1 MGFREELTNIVLD
14 CVNTRNR
21 ITLEEAKKVI
31 ENAEKESLR
40 QGLSNVIS
48 VCGAD
53 GNMIAVHVMDGAP
66 LVSFDVS
73 MNKAYTAVAVRV
85 ETKALGPLSTPGAD
99 LYGLDKCC
107 GGRIIVFGGGVPLM
121 RDGQIIG
128 GIGISGGTAEQDHMI
143 ARWTADHFID
153 F

>member
-1 MGFREELTNIVLD
+1 MDSKEELVNIVLD
-14 CVNTRNR
+14 CVNARNG
-21 ITLEEAKKVI
+21 ITLAEAKTLI
-31 ENAEKESLR
+31 EAAEEESRR
-40 QGLSNVIS
+40 QGLANVIS

-85 ETKALGPLSTPGAD
+85 ETKDLGPLSAPGAD

-107 GGRIIVFGGGVPLM
+107 NGRIIVFGGGVPLV
-121 RDGQIIG
+121 RGNRIVG
-128 GIGISGGTAEQDHMI
+128 GVGVSGGTAEQDHTI
-143 ARWTADHFID
+143 ARWAADRFSSL
-153 F
+153 